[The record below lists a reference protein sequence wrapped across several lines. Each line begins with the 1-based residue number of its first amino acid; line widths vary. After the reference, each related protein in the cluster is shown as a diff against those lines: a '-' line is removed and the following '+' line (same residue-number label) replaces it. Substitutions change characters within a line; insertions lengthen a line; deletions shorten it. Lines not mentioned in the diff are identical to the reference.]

1 MFLLHMSYTFVIW
14 WMQQPRF
21 LDWSQELRRVC
32 GQRPNDVVAAVFCPL
47 FLRRRSSLVKTSTA
61 RKPAK
66 AASANVTCGTGELAD
81 YILQDKALKPR
92 NLPIMS
98 TRSHVEAGYPQRSTR
113 AEIKKKMHMTYR
125 CVMLSSGVGMKSSS
139 PPAKKAYKE

>member
-1 MFLLHMSYTFVIW
+1 MFLLLHMSYTFVIW

-47 FLRRRSSLVKTSTA
+47 FLRCRRSSLVKTLTA

-81 YILQDKALKPR
+81 YIQQDKALKPR

-98 TRSHVEAGYPQRSTR
+98 TRSHVEAGHPRRSTG
-113 AEIKKKMHMTYR
+113 AEIKRRR
-125 CVMLSSGVGMKSSS
+125 CIWRTAVLCYLLG
-139 PPAKKAYKE
+139 